1 MKRSKF
7 SDSQII
13 DAVKRVE
20 SGIGVPDICRE
31 LGVSSATF
39 YKWRA
44 KYGGMDVSMMSR
56 MKELEEENRRLK
68 KMYLEEKLKA
78 EIVSEAL
85 EKKWRGHLAEGRWPR
100 RRSRSE
106 TRVFVLPARRFAS
119 ASLATATSVSSMLR
133 TSRWR
138 LG

>member
-13 DAVKRVE
+13 DSVKRVE
-20 SGIGVPDICRE
+20 AGISVPDICRE

-44 KYGGMDVSMMSR
+44 KNGVMMSR

-78 EIVSEAL
+78 E
-85 EKKWRGHLAEGRWPR
+85 
-100 RRSRSE
+100 
-106 TRVFVLPARRFAS
+106 
-119 ASLATATSVSSMLR
+119 
-133 TSRWR
+133 
-138 LG
+138 

>member
-7 SDSQII
+7 SDSQIM
-13 DAVKRVE
+13 DAVNRVE
-20 SGIGVPDICRE
+20 ADIGVPDICRE
-31 LGVSSATF
+31 LGITTATF

-85 EKKWRGHLAEGRWPR
+85 EKKW
-100 RRSRSE
+100 
-106 TRVFVLPARRFAS
+106 
-119 ASLATATSVSSMLR
+119 
-133 TSRWR
+133 
-138 LG
+138 

>member
-7 SDSQII
+7 SDSQIV

-20 SGIGVPDICRE
+20 AGLGVPVICRE
-31 LGVSSATF
+31 LGISRATF

-44 KYGGMDVSMMSR
+44 KYGDMYVSMMSR

-78 EIVSEAL
+78 EIGSEAL
-85 EKKWRGHLAEGRWPR
+85 EKKW
-100 RRSRSE
+100 
-106 TRVFVLPARRFAS
+106 
-119 ASLATATSVSSMLR
+119 
-133 TSRWR
+133 
-138 LG
+138 